1 MIDME
6 TQPTAQP
13 KLYIGMDIHK
23 KSWSVHLR
31 TDISDHKTLTIP
43 PDCDTLYDYV
53 ENNFQDHEVSLTYEA
68 GCCGFSASRYFMNL
82 GWNVLVVNPADVPR
96 MDKQNYQ
103 KTDKIDCRNLAKQL
117 HAGQLKGIYIP
128 DESQDLLKSLVRQR
142 AEVSKHL
149 RHIKLSIKSLLL
161 YHGMKIPKEFDNPH
175 WSKAF
180 IEWIEKINWVKPTG
194 KICMSSK
201 LRMLEVIHQEYLQ
214 LANEL
219 RSYCRKHHKKDYYLL
234 KSIPGIGGYLA
245 SAILAE
251 VGDLRRF
258 KSETQFAS
266 YIGMIPSIRNSGG
279 TERMQGVTPRCRGLL
294 RSYIIESAWVAFRLD
309 PEMQAYYRKH
319 VGKNPKSIIVKI
331 ARKLLNRMLSVI
343 KNETPYKINYGI
355 EKQKSRL
362 QNITGESI
370 QKDDITPLSV

>member
-1 MIDME
+1 M
-6 TQPTAQP
+6 A
-13 KLYIGMDIHK
+13 
-23 KSWSVHLR
+23 
-31 TDISDHKTLTIP
+31 
-43 PDCDTLYDYV
+43 
-53 ENNFQDHEVSLTYEA
+53 
-68 GCCGFSASRYFMNL
+68 
-82 GWNVLVVNPADVPR
+82 
-96 MDKQNYQ
+96 
-103 KTDKIDCRNLAKQL
+103 
-117 HAGQLKGIYIP
+117 
-128 DESQDLLKSLVRQR
+128 
-142 AEVSKHL
+142 
-149 RHIKLSIKSLLL
+149 
-161 YHGMKIPKEFDNPH
+161 
-175 WSKAF
+175 
-180 IEWIEKINWVKPTG
+180 
-194 KICMSSK
+194 SK

-219 RSYCRKHHKKDYYLL
+219 RSYCRKHHKKHYYLL

-362 QNITGESI
+362 QNISGESI
-370 QKDDITPLSV
+370 PKDDVTSWSM

>member
-1 MIDME
+1 ME
-6 TQPTAQP
+6 TQPTASP

-43 PDCDTLYDYV
+43 PNCETLYDYV
-53 ENNFQDHEVSLTYEA
+53 ENHFQDHEVSLTYEA

-96 MDKQNYQ
+96 MDKQNHQ

-117 HAGQLKGIYIP
+117 HTGQLKGIYIP
-128 DESQDLLKSLVRQR
+128 GESQDFLKSLVRQR
-142 AEVSKHL
+142 ADTSKHL
-149 RHIKLSIKSLLL
+149 RKIKLGIKSLLL
-161 YHGMKIPKEFDNPH
+161 YHGIEIPKEYDNPN
-175 WSKAF
+175 WTKAF
-180 IEWIEKINWVKPTG
+180 LEWIEKINWNHPTG
-194 KICMSSK
+194 KIVIRSK
-201 LRMLEVIHQEYLQ
+201 LRMLEMVHKEYLE

-234 KSIPGIGGYLA
+234 KSIPGVGGYLA
-245 SAILAE
+245 SVILAE
-251 VGDLRRF
+251 IGDLRRF
-258 KSETQFAS
+258 NSETQFAS
-266 YIGMIPSIRNSGG
+266 YVGMVPTIKNSGG
-279 TERMQGVTPRCRGLL
+279 TEKMYGVTPRCRGLL

-319 VGKNPKSIIVKI
+319 TGKNPKSIIVKI

-343 KNETPYKINYGI
+343 KNEKPYQINHVLKNQNKIEGK
-355 EKQKSRL
+355 ETTK
-362 QNITGESI
+362 
-370 QKDDITPLSV
+370 

>member
-1 MIDME
+1 ME
-6 TQPTAQP
+6 TQPTAIP

-43 PDCDTLYDYV
+43 SNGEVLYDYV
-53 ENNFQDHEVSLTYEA
+53 QKHFNDHEVSLVYEA
-68 GCCGFSASRYFMNL
+68 GCCGFSASRFFLNL

-117 HAGQLKGIYIP
+117 HAGQLRGIYIP
-128 DESQDLLKSLVRQR
+128 DESQDHLKSLVRQR

-149 RHIKLSIKSLLL
+149 RQIKLSIKSLLL
-161 YHGMKIPKEFDNPH
+161 YHGIEIPKEYDNPN
-175 WSKAF
+175 WTKAF
-180 IEWIEKINWVKPTG
+180 LNWIEKIEWMKPTG
-194 KICMSSK
+194 KICMESK
-201 LRMLEVIHQEYLQ
+201 LRMLTATHKEYLG

-219 RSYCRKHHKKDYYLL
+219 RSYCRKNNKKDYYLL

-251 VGDLRRF
+251 AGDLRRF
-258 KSETQFAS
+258 KSEAQFAS
-266 YIGMIPSIRNSGG
+266 YIGMVPSMRNSGA
-279 TERMQGVTPRCRGLL
+279 TERIQGVTPRCRGLL

-309 PEMQAYYRKH
+309 PEMQTYYRKH
-319 VGKNPKSIIVKI
+319 IGRNPKSIIVKI

-343 KNETPYKINYGI
+343 KKETPYQLNHGI
-355 EKQKSRL
+355 EKQK
-362 QNITGESI
+362 NILKAAPVNHKKRNDVTI
-370 QKDDITPLSV
+370 Y

>member
-1 MIDME
+1 MA
-6 TQPTAQP
+6 TQLTALP

-23 KSWSVHLR
+23 KSWSIHMK

-43 PDCDTLYDYV
+43 SNCDVLYEYV
-53 ENNFQDHEVSLTYEA
+53 EKHFPAHDVSLTYEA

-82 GWNVLVVNPADVPR
+82 GWNVLVVNPADVPK

-103 KTDKIDCRNLAKQL
+103 KTDKIDCRNLSKQL
-117 HAGQLKGIYIP
+117 AAGQLKGIYIP

-142 AEVSKHL
+142 AEISKQL
-149 RHIKLSIKSLLL
+149 RHVKLSIKSLLL
-161 YHGMKIPKEFDNPH
+161 YHGIEIPNEYDNPN

-180 IEWIEKINWVKPTG
+180 IEWLHNIKWAKPTG
-194 KICMSSK
+194 QICMASK
-201 LRMLEVIHQEYLQ
+201 LRMLEVIHSEYLQ

-234 KSIPGIGGYLA
+234 KSIPGVGGYLA
-245 SAILAE
+245 SVILAE

-258 KSETQFAS
+258 SSETQFAS
-266 YIGMIPSIRNSGG
+266 YIGMVPTIHNSGG
-279 TERMQGVTPRCRGLL
+279 KERIHGVTPRCRGLL

-319 VGKNPKSIIVKI
+319 TGKNPKSIVVKI

-343 KNETPYKINYGI
+343 KNETPYQMNHAI

-362 QNITGESI
+362 QNSTCESI
-370 QKDDITPLSV
+370 QKNDVTLHSM

>member
-1 MIDME
+1 MSTQKRIDME

-23 KSWSVHLR
+23 KSWSVHMR

-43 PDCDTLYDYV
+43 SNCDVLYDYV
-53 ENNFQDHEVSLTYEA
+53 EKHFQDYEVSLTYEA
-68 GCCGFSASRYFMNL
+68 GCCGFHASRYFMNL
-82 GWNVLVVNPADVPR
+82 GWKVLVVNPADVPR

-117 HAGQLKGIYIP
+117 HANQLKGIYIP
-128 DESQDLLKSLVRQR
+128 DESQDQLKSLVRQR
-142 AEVSKHL
+142 AETSRQL
-149 RHIKLSIKSLLL
+149 RNIKSSIKSLLL
-161 YHGMKIPKEFDNPH
+161 YHSIEIPKEYDNPN

-180 IEWIEKINWVKPTG
+180 LEWIGNINWSTPTG
-194 KICMSSK
+194 KICMASK
-201 LRMLEVIHQEYLQ
+201 LRMYEFTHKEYLE

-234 KSIPGIGGYLA
+234 KSIPGVGGYLA

-251 VGDLRRF
+251 IGDLRRF
-258 KSETQFAS
+258 NSEPAFAS
-266 YIGMIPSIRNSGG
+266 YIGIVPSIRNSGG
-279 TERMQGVTPRCRGLL
+279 TERIQGVTPRCRGLL
-294 RSYIIESAWVAFRLD
+294 RSYIIESAWVALRLD

-319 VGKNPKSIIVKI
+319 IGKNPKSIIVKI

-343 KNETPYKINYGI
+343 KTETPYQINYSQNKLNGI
-355 EKQKSRL
+355 ELKK
-362 QNITGESI
+362 
-370 QKDDITPLSV
+370 